1 MSLCEWTL
9 CEVPVD
15 LKKAS
20 DHWELELWVAARH
33 AECSRTSA
41 EAVCSQALSQPCRPL
56 NVAQSLVSS
65 SSRVQILILP
75 SCVLTSLSQ
84 TLLPSPALCLSPHTS
99 SMSRRDLTASVS
111 GFVPHLK
118 DHIGLKVGRGPRQ
131 SKGIHVTWKQKG
143 GLFGE
148 RMNGGG
154 WAGNKNRAHV
164 HIRECHSDGCSVAQE
179 RACLACSEP
188 WVWVPSLHT
197 MTLWHTPRFQ
207 SWGSRQD
214 GLYSGLCDT
223 LSQRKVGQWDGPA
236 GEGACCT

>member
-1 MSLCEWTL
+1 MLKAAIHSFSSLKWYQLLKFLFLFLFMSLCEWTL

-65 SSRVQILILP
+65 SSRVQTLILP

-131 SKGIHVTWKQKG
+131 SKGIHVTWRRMG
-143 GLFGE
+143 G
-148 RMNGGG
+148 
-154 WAGNKNRAHV
+154 
-164 HIRECHSDGCSVAQE
+164 C
-179 RACLACSEP
+179 
-188 WVWVPSLHT
+188 
-197 MTLWHTPRFQ
+197 
-207 SWGSRQD
+207 
-214 GLYSGLCDT
+214 
-223 LSQRKVGQWDGPA
+223 
-236 GEGACCT
+236 